1 MLFYQ
6 DQWQFIDYEK
16 MNEFVNDNIVVQK
29 TEIRKGYFDN
39 NSGII
44 GAALFG
50 LDKLKGENRK

>member
-1 MLFYQ
+1 MA
-6 DQWQFIDYEK
+6 QFIDYEK
-16 MNEFVNDNIVVQK
+16 MNNFVNNNIVVQK
-29 TEIRKGYFDN
+29 TEIKKGYFDN